1 MNSVWKDTAARPAFK
16 SLKNDIKTDV
26 LIIGGGVAGIL
37 CAYELERRKVSYV
50 LAESHTICGGITE
63 NTTAKITSQHGL
75 IYHRLIRE
83 FGEETALKYFKANQE
98 AVSKYRELCAEIDCD
113 FEEKDAYVYSSD
125 NLRKIEK
132 ELYALERIGV
142 SAEFTKELRLP
153 LNAAGAIK
161 FKNQAQFNPLK
172 FIFAI
177 SEGLNIY
184 EHTPVRELKGT
195 TAVTD
200 SGKIY
205 AKNIVVATHFPF
217 INKHGAYFM
226 KMYQQRSYVIGL
238 ENAQDVE
245 GMYIDAAENGLSFR
259 NYKNILLLGGGG
271 HRTGKKGGNW
281 EELRNF
287 AKKYYPHSE
296 EKYHFAAQDCMTL
309 DGIPYIGA
317 YSSSTKNMFV
327 TTGFNKWG
335 MTSSMVSAMILC
347 DLLTGKDNDY
357 TKIFSPSRS
366 ILRQQLALN
375 AFEAV
380 SGLIYP
386 SMKRCP
392 HLGCALKWNPAEH
405 SWDCPC
411 HGSRFSQDGK
421 IIDNPAVYGIKDKL

>member
-98 AVSKYRELCAEIDCD
+98 AIDRYKEICADIDCD

-375 AFEAV
+375 AFETV

-386 SMKRCP
+386 STKRCP